1 MEPRSLIMA
10 LAFISAEGDGIFPQL
25 LASISITVSHHHPP
39 SPLNTTLSCTF
50 PSPILQ
56 MIPGA
61 FSFLWLI
68 KLAARFLGNH
78 VSLRHSQLLTRKSPV
93 SGFLQ
98 RAWKPQPGVRMFGKA
113 AVRAC
118 CVQCAVSRTGSG
130 AGCGDWSCS
139 LSEFARTGMCHKEI
153 ILQIKLD
160 VNHPFAFCIWF
171 IGLKAGWDL
180 SVKLSYTWQKLKYQE
195 YSLTLISNCDRVMT
209 YYTWHMT
216 DVWL

>member
-130 AGCGDWSCS
+130 AGCGTEAALCQN
-139 LSEFARTGMCHKEI
+139 LRELECVTK
-153 ILQIKLD
+153 K
-160 VNHPFAFCIWF
+160 
-171 IGLKAGWDL
+171 
-180 SVKLSYTWQKLKYQE
+180 
-195 YSLTLISNCDRVMT
+195 
-209 YYTWHMT
+209 
-216 DVWL
+216 